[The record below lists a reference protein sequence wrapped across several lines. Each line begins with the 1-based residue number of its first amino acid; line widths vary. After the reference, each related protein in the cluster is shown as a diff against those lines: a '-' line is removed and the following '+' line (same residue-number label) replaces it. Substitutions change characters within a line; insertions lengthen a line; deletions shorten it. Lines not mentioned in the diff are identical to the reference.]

1 MIEQTLKDEENLLGG
16 ILCNPETIY
25 QAAEF
30 VDSKSFLSDGFGLVF
45 QAIQTMLQIGVPITR
60 SNVAVELVRVK
71 AVDAIG
77 GPKRLIEL
85 LTDGQPHHVS
95 YYAEIVAK
103 HSKRRNLM
111 AFIDRIKAKSIEANC
126 DPMEL
131 AGEMSQA
138 LGIMGGESDQQKQIG
153 KLVIDFL
160 EDCERIKTDGGQM
173 VFATG
178 IEPLDSALDGGFPAG
193 TITIGARPSIGKSAF
208 GSEVCYRMAK
218 SFGKPTL
225 FVSLEMNFRQMAS
238 RFVLR
243 GSNMRV
249 SDLNRLSY
257 TNEQLDAAMTKALQ
271 DSDTPMEFWHKP
283 SGTIAQIEGRIRSD
297 VARRGCR
304 CVVVDY
310 LQLIRAPGYSDPKL
324 RVSFV
329 MKELVRISKELM
341 IPVVVLAQVGRQA
354 EGTMPT
360 LSDLKESGSVEEDS
374 DTVIL
379 LHREKR
385 DSEELLCEVAKQRN
399 GEIAKLTLA
408 MRNGVVMAVSEV
420 ATEFH
425 NDFVG
430 Y

>member
-45 QAIQTMLQIGVPITR
+45 QSIQTMLQMGVPITR

-77 GPKRLIEL
+77 GAKRLIEL

-160 EDCERIKTDGGQM
+160 EDCERIK
-173 VFATG
+173 
-178 IEPLDSALDGGFPAG
+178 SDGGFPAG

-425 NDFVG
+425 NDFGG